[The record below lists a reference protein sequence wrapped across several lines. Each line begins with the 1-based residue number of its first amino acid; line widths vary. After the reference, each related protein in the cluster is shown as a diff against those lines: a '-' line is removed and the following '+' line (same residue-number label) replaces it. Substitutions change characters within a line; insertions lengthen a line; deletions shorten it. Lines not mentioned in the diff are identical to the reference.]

1 MNDITHL
8 QGEQDLAA
16 APHTSARART
26 HRALRKSLRR
36 FVAPVAF
43 GVAAL
48 LVGAPVAA
56 SADDV
61 NPLWY
66 FDQMGVQAVHDAG
79 ITGEGV
85 TIAVLDGKFNP
96 DLITFDGADIEL
108 RPLEGCELESTDKL
122 DAGHGSAVTS
132 LLVGNGTSSSGD
144 GVKGIAP
151 DVRVLYYN
159 ELDDECH
166 DHLSFEV
173 TLRDSIDQGADIVSI
188 SGGFGAATKEGRRAQ
203 RELISEA
210 LRAGVIFVTGLPNAW
225 DASGSIFDTTNG
237 VVSVA
242 AVDPNGEVQPN
253 NLKDGPLLNEDVDV
267 AAPGLDVAGVM
278 EAASADGWGYAYWSG
293 NSAATPLVSGALALA
308 KQKWPDATPSQLIQS
323 LIRNAGD
330 DADELAWND
339 AVGYGVID
347 LPAMIATD
355 PSQYPDENPLFR
367 DDRELAYDEVF
378 GEPEPEPEPS
388 SEPAASGASSEMW
401 MLGGVLAVL
410 GLGALLVLA
419 LVVLVIVAVV
429 RRRRRRTGDGA

>member
-8 QGEQDLAA
+8 DDERDRSAT
-16 APHTSARART
+16 HTGARART
-26 HRALRKSLRR
+26 HRALRTRLRR
-36 FVAPVAF
+36 FMAPVAL

-96 DLITFDGADIEL
+96 DLVTFDGADIEL
-108 RPLEGCELESTDKL
+108 RPLEGCELESTNKL
-122 DAGHGSAVTS
+122 DAGHGSDVTS
-132 LLVGNGTSSSGD
+132 LIVGNGTSSSGA
-144 GVKGIAP
+144 GAKGIAP

-159 ELDDECH
+159 ELDIECH
-166 DHLSFEV
+166 THLSFDV
-173 TLRDSIDQGADIVSI
+173 TLQDAIDQGADIVSI
-188 SGGFGAATKEGRRAQ
+188 SGTFGAATPEGQRAQ
-203 RELISEA
+203 RELMAEA
-210 LRAGVIFVTGLPNAW
+210 MRAGVIFVTGLPNAW
-225 DASGSIFDTTNG
+225 GVGSGIFDTTNG

-242 AVDPNGEVQPN
+242 AVDAAGDVQPN
-253 NLKDGPLLNEDVDV
+253 NLKDGPLLNENVDV
-267 AAPGLDVAGVM
+267 AAPGLDVAGVQ
-278 EAASADGWGYAYWSG
+278 EAASPDGWGYAYWSG
-293 NSAATPLVSGALALA
+293 NSAATPLVSGALALT
-308 KQKWPDATPSQLIQS
+308 KQKWPNATSAQLIQS

-355 PSQYPDENPLFR
+355 PSQYPDEYPLFR
-367 DDRELAYDEVF
+367 DDQELAYDEVF
-378 GEPEPEPEPS
+378 GEPEPEPTPS
-388 SEPAASGASSEMW
+388 SEPAASGADSVMW
-401 MLGGVLAVL
+401 MLAPVIAVL
-410 GLGALLVLA
+410 VLGAILVLA
-419 LVVLVIVAVV
+419 LVVIVVI
-429 RRRRRRTGDGA
+429 RRRRRRTGDGT